1 MAQTNRFEQDL
12 DEAIAVARKAGAMAM
27 SYFGKEFEIR
37 EKSPNN
43 PVSEADIKIDNFI
56 QGHMRTL
63 YPNYGWLS
71 EESPDDGSRFNHKR
85 SWFVDPID
93 GTRAF
98 IRGLPNFSVSIA
110 LVEDNCPV
118 LGVIFN
124 PATNEIFHASVGF
137 GAFKD
142 DNLIKVSNKTEIA
155 GTELLGDPNQFQAKT
170 WPEDWRQMNVTRK
183 NSIAYRMA
191 LVASG
196 EFDGAIATMP
206 KNDWDIAAGTI
217 IVAEAG
223 GIATDK
229 AGEAF
234 NFNQAIPSQNS
245 MITAG
250 SALHEKFV
258 DGLMAQTTFAKT

>member
-1 MAQTNRFEQDL
+1 MPENEKDL
-12 DEAIAVARKAGAMAM
+12 DVAISAAKEAGELAM
-27 SYFGKEFEIR
+27 SFFGKQYEIR

-43 PVSEADIKIDNFI
+43 PVSEADIAVDNLI
-56 QGHMRTL
+56 QSKLRGL
-63 YPNYGWLS
+63 YPDYGWLS
-71 EESPDDGSRFNHKR
+71 EESNDDGSRFTKQR

-110 LVEDNCPV
+110 LIEKNLPI

-124 PATNEIFHASVGF
+124 PATGELFHALKDF

-142 DNLIKVSNKTEIA
+142 NNKINVSGRDEIA
-155 GTELLGDPNQFQAKT
+155 GTELLGDPYQFQSNK
-170 WPEDWRQMNVTRK
+170 WPTEWQQMNVTRK

-217 IVAEAG
+217 IIQEAK
-223 GIATDK
+223 GIASDT
-229 AGEAF
+229 AGFEF
-234 NFNQAIPSQNS
+234 SFNQRIPSQNS
-245 MITAG
+245 MICAG
-250 SALHEKFV
+250 EKLHHKFV
-258 DGLMAQTTFAKT
+258 KGLATIKY